1 MSFWK
6 KLVGGSDAPPP
17 KAKPATQATQ
27 VTSAGSAPPAASPA
41 VIILPDAIMDQI
53 TQLAKQGLSATSN
66 LEVVID
72 LEGSGRLRDA
82 LPHAVVAFGQDCTAA
97 SSFRAAYICYKLVM
111 AAAKGNNISFD
122 DEMYLL

>member
-53 TQLAKQGLSATSN
+53 TQLAKQGLSATS
-66 LEVVID
+66 LHMLQTRD
-72 LEGSGRLRDA
+72 GSRERQQ
-82 LPHAVVAFGQDCTAA
+82 HQC
-97 SSFRAAYICYKLVM
+97 R
-111 AAAKGNNISFD
+111 
-122 DEMYLL
+122 